1 MGSWPAGPDPDAK
14 TECRASRVSRR
25 PPTPPGWL
33 RQTQR
38 PQGRPPSSKA
48 KPVLCHHPHFR
59 ICLLTVCLPALG
71 AGGGLGGGQKE
82 AKPGRGQHGGRPQVS
97 PCGNPRGHRPPV
109 TPGTA
114 QGCQGPARATPDEA
128 LPAPSPPPPHPPQQT
143 PESPYPPPGW
153 FLSQTCPSLLLKT
166 QVLTEADRKPPRL
179 SPACSE
185 SRANWQT
192 PACRRGSLRYQQ
204 SSRE

>member
-71 AGGGLGGGQKE
+71 AGGGLGGGAE
-82 AKPGRGQHGGRPQVS
+82 GGKAWERPAWGPPAGLTLWQPQGAQTTGHSWYS
-97 PCGNPRGHRPPV
+97 PRLPRP
-109 TPGTA
+109 
-114 QGCQGPARATPDEA
+114 CQGHPRRGSPRS
-128 LPAPSPPPPHPPQQT
+128 LSPPPPPAANPRVTVPPAGVV
-143 PESPYPPPGW
+143 P
-153 FLSQTCPSLLLKT
+153 LSDVSF
-166 QVLTEADRKPPRL
+166 
-179 SPACSE
+179 
-185 SRANWQT
+185 T
-192 PACRRGSLRYQQ
+192 PAKDTGIDRS
-204 SSRE
+204 